1 MRRSLSTR
9 QRLRVLRMNSIVYV
23 AYCLDCDAQLG
34 ESEVGTHECEESK
47 GEAQAIIRQGEKE

>member
-1 MRRSLSTR
+1 MSS
-9 QRLRVLRMNSIVYV
+9 VVYV

-47 GEAQAIIRQGEKE
+47 GEAQAIIRQGEGESNE